1 MEGMRML
8 PSLARIYIW
17 LTTYT
22 NVPKPFLKKRKSK
35 LKLKSKIKTLLR
47 LEPIHMAYN
56 RTIDNLKY

>member
-1 MEGMRML
+1 ML

-47 LEPIHMAYN
+47 LEPIHMGYN

>member
-35 LKLKSKIKTLLR
+35 LKSKLER
-47 LEPIHMAYN
+47 LEPIHMGYN
-56 RTIDNLKY
+56 HTIDNLKILVM